1 MHKIQLSYPIK
12 PERLKS
18 LFQVTKSLERQ
29 HEVGTA
35 FLPKGSSMP
44 SSGISTHRKHEVSI
58 VLEGKLE
65 TTSGGQTFILQA
77 GDIVSI
83 PEGESQNSKVLEDTK
98 LIYIFFD
105 K

>member
-1 MHKIQLSYPIK
+1 MEKIQVSYPVE
-12 PERLKS
+12 PERLKA
-18 LFQVTKSLERQ
+18 LIQIAKSFNSQ

-44 SSGISTHRKHEVSI
+44 SSGTSTHTKHEVSI
-58 VLEGKLE
+58 ILEGRLE
-65 TTSGGQTFILQA
+65 TTSGGETVTLQT

-83 PEGESQNSKVLEDTK
+83 PDGESQSSKVLEDTK
-98 LIYIFFD
+98 LIYVFFD

>member
-1 MHKIQLSYPIK
+1 MEKIEVSYADNTD
-12 PERLKS
+12 RLKA
-18 LFQVTKSLERQ
+18 LVNIEKSGKRS

-35 FLPKGSSMP
+35 FLPSGCSMPDFGSSIHP
-44 SSGISTHRKHEVSI
+44 KHEVSI
-58 VLEGKLE
+58 ILEGKLE
-65 TTSGGQTFILQA
+65 TTSGGKTVILRK

-83 PEGESQNSKVLEDTK
+83 PEGESQSSKVLEDTK